1 MYSYKTAILTPPQVA
16 AMDRLPIAKQEQ
28 IKDRFGQPLVLSKAY
43 YLLRD
48 ATQNF
53 TLPATETIQRL
64 DTALY
69 ELLQRKSF
77 FSATKTATTEPVA
90 GVSNPNI
97 LIVRPAT
104 VVPQKQEK
112 KVSFADY
119 PLSAKFMPRHQKDLV
134 ARYPDDDKRQILE
147 GIEENLKKLRGYRSQ
162 DGMGDNAIVYAHY
175 FYGQTDYFIT
185 ETDFD
190 EDAGYENL
198 IGFAILNGDTQF
210 AEFGAVS
217 LDELV
222 QSRRIELDFYWMPVT
237 LGAAKA
243 NAYPD
248 VWGKGEKEVST
259 KESDLDVPKIYDVK
273 GNLIKIGSRV
283 MITGLDKIKSKD
295 TGGYYV
301 SPYNERRGVVQNVQ
315 HEDID
320 VLLYGDSESIGFSPN
335 NIQVM
340 VGEDEATVD
349 KWGNVISVGNYVVVE
364 NYPSYITVGQ
374 VTGIEGSLVQVFA
387 YLTGKVETYRAE
399 RILVSSTPKFKKG
412 DKANYKGITVEI
424 LSDAKVQDIAKQTVY
439 YKYLAIAPEWTDAE
453 DLSEYFLTPI
463 TSEFSRQPTSKEDGS
478 LVFPAKLSELLRFL
492 KPGMRLIIVDHS
504 LAPNMVSQL
513 RIVKQIRS
521 KDIILTRPDGV
532 DTYLEIP
539 KASQYKANGDTFTFS
554 LENDSVR
561 ITYKLAGE
569 NESMPA
575 EMPADIALPEPKPAI
590 SDKTVGVPIEQ
601 KIKRAKTTLALLKK
615 ALPRLEGSRLKT
627 AKTEMQL
634 LKKFLQKNK

>member
-16 AMDRLPIAKQEQ
+16 AMDRLPITKQEQ

-53 TLPATETIQRL
+53 TLAATETIQRL

-77 FSATKTATTEPVA
+77 FSAAKTATTEPVA

-97 LIVRPAT
+97 LIVKPAT

-243 NAYPD
+243 AAYPD
-248 VWGKGEKEVST
+248 VWGNSEKET
-259 KESDLDVPKIYDVK
+259 GGNIDEQLHDVK
-273 GNLIKIGSRV
+273 GNRIGVDNTVKIV
-283 MITGLDKIKSKD
+283 GLDGSE
-295 TGGYYV
+295 
-301 SPYNERRGVVQNVQ
+301 YNEKIGVVQKVHNDYV
-315 HEDID
+315 E
-320 VLLYGDSESIGFSPN
+320 VKLLGGTFNLDFSPD
-335 NIQVM
+335 NIEVQFNDQAKFK
-340 VGEDEATVD
+340 VGD
-349 KWGNVISVGNYVVVE
+349 KVVSLKDGTQGDVVE
-364 NYPSYITVGQ
+364 VVPN
-374 VTGIEGSLVQVFA
+374 GSDDVMNLYLVKTADAQSVYWSEKEIA
-387 YLTGKVETYRAE
+387 GLNEIAPPQTGK
-399 RILVSSTPKFKKG
+399 
-412 DKANYKGITVEI
+412 
-424 LSDAKVQDIAKQTVY
+424 
-439 YKYLAIAPEWTDAE
+439 
-453 DLSEYFLTPI
+453 
-463 TSEFSRQPTSKEDGS
+463 
-478 LVFPAKLSELLRFL
+478 FPDKLSELLRFL
-492 KPGMRLIIVDHS
+492 KPGMRLIIIDHS

-532 DTYLEIP
+532 DTHLEIP

-569 NESMPA
+569 NESVPA

-634 LKKFLQKNK
+634 VKKFLQKNK